1 MKKVLF
7 VSFESLPFVKTGGL
21 ADVVYALPKALDK
34 KEFEV
39 RVVMPMFKSIKEKYY
54 EGMKYLDHIYVHSG
68 YINEE
73 ANVYS
78 YINEGVEYL
87 FIENDTFFDR
97 DGVYGYND
105 DAARFSF
112 FNVAVIEM
120 MIKMDYYPDICH
132 EHDYHTSIL
141 SALCKIRY
149 NAIESIRNIKH
160 ILTIHNLAYQGE
172 YDKQVLFDDLA
183 FDYKYYENGDLRF
196 NDSCNFMKIG
206 IIFADYVTTVSKTY
220 AQEIQTPEFGCKLDV
235 ILRYRHDDL
244 YGIVNGI
251 DVDSFNPATDES
263 IYHKYNLRNYITGKR
278 ENKRSLQYQLGLE
291 DKPDTLLIGMVSR
304 LTFQKGADIFLGAI
318 QEILHRDV
326 QIAILGT
333 GESKHEYSFKMLEN
347 ENKSRFVYY
356 CGYNEALAHQMYA
369 GLDMLVMPSLFE
381 PCGISQLIAMRYGT
395 LPFVRETGGLK
406 DTVTPLNEY
415 TNEGTGF
422 SFGRYA
428 VDDFLNV
435 FNYAYTQYYEYPE
448 RWKMLIKNAMKTDVS
463 FDKSAREYEELYRK
477 VLAEK

>member
-34 KEFEV
+34 EEFEV
-39 RVVMPMFKSIKEKYY
+39 RVCMPLFKSIKDKYY
-54 EGMKYLDHIYVHSG
+54 EGLKYLDHIYIHSG

-78 YINEGVEYL
+78 YINEGIEYL
-87 FIENDTFFDR
+87 FIENATFFDR

-112 FNVAVIEM
+112 FNVAVLEM
-120 MIKMDYYPDICH
+120 MIKLDYYPDICH
-132 EHDYHTSIL
+132 THDYHTAIL
-141 SALCKIRY
+141 PALCKVRY

-206 IIFADYVTTVSKTY
+206 IVYADFVTTVSETY
-220 AQEIQTPEFGCKLDV
+220 AKEIQTPELGCKLDT
-235 ILRYRHDDL
+235 ILKYRREDL

-251 DVDSFNPATDES
+251 DVDSFDPSSDNA
-263 IYHKYNLRNYITGKR
+263 IYHQYNNRNYITGKR

-291 DKPDTLLIGMVSR
+291 DKPDTMLIGMVSR

-318 QEILHRDV
+318 QDILKKDV
-326 QIAILGT
+326 QVAILGT
-333 GESKHEYSFKMLEN
+333 GESKYEYSFKMLEQ
-347 ENKSRFVYY
+347 ENKGKFVYY
-356 CGYNEALAHQMYA
+356 CGYNENLAHQMYA

-381 PCGISQLIAMRYGT
+381 PCGISQLISMRYGT
-395 LPFVRETGGLK
+395 LPYVRETGGLK
-406 DTVTPLNEY
+406 DTVIPLNEY

-422 SFGRYA
+422 SFGPYS
-428 VDDFLNV
+428 VEDFLKV

-448 RWKMLIKNAMKTDVS
+448 RWKMLIKNAMKVDVS
-463 FDKSAREYEELYRK
+463 FDKSARAYEELYRK
-477 VLAEK
+477 VLEK

>member
-21 ADVVYALPKALDK
+21 ADVVYALPKVLDR

-39 RVVMPMFKSIKEKYY
+39 RVVMPMFKTIKEKYY

-78 YINEGVEYL
+78 YMNEGVEYL
-87 FIENDTFFDR
+87 FIENDTFFNR
-97 DGVYGYND
+97 DGVYGYQD

-132 EHDYHTSIL
+132 EHDYHTAIL
-141 SALCKIRY
+141 PALCKIRF

-206 IIFADYVTTVSKTY
+206 IIYADFVTTVSKTY
-220 AQEIQTPEFGCKLDV
+220 AQEIQTPEFGNRLDV

-251 DVDSFNPATDES
+251 DTDSFNLANDPS
-263 IYHKYNLRNYITGKR
+263 IYKHYTLRNYISGKR

-318 QEILHRDV
+318 QELLHRDV

-333 GESKHEYSFKMLEN
+333 GESKHEYSFKMLEA
-347 ENKSRFVYY
+347 ENKTRFVYY
-356 CGYNEALAHQMYA
+356 CGYNEPLAHQMYA
-369 GLDMLVMPSLFE
+369 GLDMLIMPSLFE

-406 DTVTPLNEY
+406 DTVVPLNEY
-415 TNEGTGF
+415 TGEGTGF
-422 SFGRYA
+422 SFGPYS
-428 VDDFLNV
+428 VEDFLKV

-448 RWKMLIKNAMKTDVS
+448 RWKTLIKNAMRTDVS
-463 FDKSAREYEELYRK
+463 FNKSAREYEELYRK
-477 VLAEK
+477 VLEK

>member
-21 ADVVYALPKALDK
+21 ADVVYALPKVIDK

-39 RVVMPMFKSIKEKYY
+39 RVVMPMFKTIKEKYY

-78 YINEGVEYL
+78 YMNEGVEYM
-87 FIENDTFFDR
+87 FIENDTFFNR
-97 DGVYGYND
+97 DGIYGYQD
-105 DAARFSF
+105 DAARFAF

-120 MIKMDYYPDICH
+120 MIKLDYYPDICH
-132 EHDYHTSIL
+132 EHDYHTAIL
-141 SALCKIRY
+141 PALCKIRF

-206 IIFADYVTTVSKTY
+206 IIYADFVTTVSKTY
-220 AQEIQTPEFGCKLDV
+220 AHEIQTPELGNRLDV

-251 DVDSFNPATDES
+251 DTDLFNPATDQCLYKRYS
-263 IYHKYNLRNYITGKR
+263 LRNYISGKR

-318 QEILHRDV
+318 QELLHRDV
-326 QIAILGT
+326 QVAILGT
-333 GESKHEYSFKMLEN
+333 GESKHEYSFKMLEA
-347 ENKSRFVYY
+347 ENKGHFVYF
-356 CGYNEALAHQMYA
+356 CGYNEPLAHQMYA

-422 SFGRYA
+422 SFGPYS
-428 VDDFLNV
+428 VEDFLKV

-448 RWKMLIKNAMKTDVS
+448 RWKMLIKNAMRTDVS
-463 FDKSAREYEELYRK
+463 FNKSAKEYEDLYRK
-477 VLAEK
+477 VLEK

>member
-21 ADVVYALPKALDK
+21 ADVVYALPKVLDR

-39 RVVMPMFKSIKEKYY
+39 RVVMPMFKTIKEKYY

-78 YINEGVEYL
+78 YMNEGVEYL
-87 FIENDTFFDR
+87 FIENDTFFNR
-97 DGVYGYND
+97 DGVYGYQD

-132 EHDYHTSIL
+132 EHDYHTAIL
-141 SALCKIRY
+141 PALCKIRF

-206 IIFADYVTTVSKTY
+206 IIYADFVTTVSKTY
-220 AQEIQTPEFGCKLDV
+220 AQEIQTPEFGNRLDV

-251 DVDSFNPATDES
+251 DTDSFNPANDPS
-263 IYHKYNLRNYITGKR
+263 IYKHYTLRNYISGKR

-291 DKPDTLLIGMVSR
+291 DKPETLLIGMVSR

-318 QEILHRDV
+318 QELLHRDV

-333 GESKHEYSFKMLEN
+333 GESKHEYSFKMLEA
-347 ENKSRFVYY
+347 ENKTRFVYY
-356 CGYNEALAHQMYA
+356 CGYNEPLAHQMYA
-369 GLDMLVMPSLFE
+369 GLDMLIMPSLFE

-406 DTVTPLNEY
+406 DTVVPLNEY
-415 TNEGTGF
+415 TGEGTGF
-422 SFGRYA
+422 SFGPYS
-428 VDDFLNV
+428 VEDFLKV

-448 RWKMLIKNAMKTDVS
+448 RWKTLIKNAMRTDVS
-463 FDKSAREYEELYRK
+463 FNKSAREYEELYRK
-477 VLAEK
+477 VLEK